1 MKRKKLNYYKV
12 YYKGEMIG
20 EWVTNIIN
28 TKDQMRIE
36 NHFKPYQP
44 IEYVEIE
51 MNFKT
56 EGECN
61 DQEEKDS
68 KGSG

>member
-1 MKRKKLNYYKV
+1 
-12 YYKGEMIG
+12 MIG